1 MPGKNKASRRNSKP
15 KSRPTRRRRTQTDK
29 ILKEFSQKLDIVLG
43 HIKQEITIDG
53 TMKLGERII
62 KITQTSILPL
72 RYKLEIDNFDELHLE
87 NVDGGFVIKS
97 QEKDENETDQVDS
110 TSEESEKTTEGSSD
124 DKSDEGKTTS
134 SKTTDTSEDSEK
146 SEDSVEKSD
155 EDLEKSEDSVEK
167 SDKDS
172 EKSEDS
178 GEKPD
183 EDLEKSEDEKSSDL

>member
-97 QEKDENETDQVDS
+97 QEKDENETDQVDDS

-124 DKSDEGKTTS
+124 DKSDEGETTS

-167 SDKDS
+167 S
-172 EKSEDS
+172 
-178 GEKPD
+178 G